1 MVCETVNLNPRIEK
15 KPLAK
20 KICGPIEERLLQGI
34 KSMLEC
40 MVTFVPIVWKTHCVK
55 IDKSIVEEQGE
66 NDGGS
71 GNDTPARGNG
81 KCEYVCVGDFVS

>member
-15 KPLAK
+15 KPLGK

-40 MVTFVPIVWKTHCVK
+40 MVTFGPIVRKFYCVK
-55 IDKSIVEEQGE
+55 
-66 NDGGS
+66 
-71 GNDTPARGNG
+71 
-81 KCEYVCVGDFVS
+81 